1 MDETPAISVV
11 IPVYNG
17 ERFLAAAMASVLA
30 QRHPALEIII
40 VDDGSTDATPEVVKA
55 LPAPVRYVRQH
66 NQGPAAARAVGI
78 GMARADILAFL
89 DADDLWP
96 ADKLERQL
104 PVLADSSVDIAMGYT
119 QPMVMTRPADDVAAL
134 RPVFRPRLAMSV
146 GASLFRPS
154 VFERF
159 GQFDENIRMGEDL
172 DWLLRAREGGARIRL
187 VNAVTL
193 LYRVNPGSMTY
204 GKDTS
209 ELAFFRILKRSVDR
223 RRVEGTALAP
233 LERPLG
239 RGAR

>member
-1 MDETPAISVV
+1 
-11 IPVYNG
+11 
-17 ERFLAAAMASVLA
+17 
-30 QRHPALEIII
+30 
-40 VDDGSTDATPEVVKA
+40 
-55 LPAPVRYVRQH
+55 
-66 NQGPAAARAVGI
+66 
-78 GMARADILAFL
+78 MARADVLAFI

-104 PVLADSSVDIAMGYT
+104 PVLADSAVDIAMGYT
-119 QPMVMTRPADDVAAL
+119 QPMVMTRPAEDSAAM
-134 RPVFRPRLAMSV
+134 RPAFRPRLAMSV

-172 DWLLRAREGGARIRL
+172 DWLLRAREHGARIRL

-193 LYRVNPGSMTY
+193 LYRVNPDSLTY

-223 RRVEGTALAP
+223 RRAEGTALAP
-233 LERPLG
+233 LERPSAG
-239 RGAR
+239 GAR